1 MKFEDFDPS
10 SREPAER
17 ESAVPEQPV
26 SESQL
31 QAERSQPASV
41 RYAEPPG
48 QLPFAVMQK
57 NLNDC
62 LMVVDNEVTKDYL
75 PSLQRC
81 QVVPADV
88 QRIAALEPV
97 QFFRISRLV
106 YQENE
111 FSVDKLATIF
121 NTLTNKLCTLVLMI
135 HSDGKTNDFYLGV
148 RAQDGKRYST
158 GTMRQMLEQSLVG
171 LFPGSDISNYYKEEL
186 DIDLQRLDRSG
197 CVSSVTCVADYKQE
211 REAQTDRDFIQGLEK
226 FVDSMQGRAFTAVC
240 IANNL
245 TRQELVQ
252 TRQSYEQIY
261 TSLSPFANMQYRYGI
276 NASSSQSRSDTQTSG
291 QSQTSGRS
299 SSTGTSRSSSQGQTS
314 GSSASTTRTDTNGT
328 SLSEGDTTGRTSIHT
343 VGRSDGTSESTTTT
357 VTGGVNGGGN
367 FGTTTG
373 VSGGIGINTGQIL
386 GAVGTIAGLVG
397 SVAAGPL
404 GLVASSLAGG
414 IGSTV
419 GQAVGAVLPQVHLGR
434 SAGTYQGVSGGVS
447 ASVARGRT
455 RGTSH
460 TDTVSDAEGTSE
472 SHSRTVGTSRSTSQ
486 GVTEG
491 TSQSTSRTD
500 TVGSSLQYGESES
513 LALSASLAQT
523 LALSDTSGN
532 SQDVTLNIQNKK
544 LLNILNRL
552 DHQME
557 RLDECE
563 SIGMWDFAA
572 YFLGETAAE
581 AETAAN
587 MYRSLVSGSQSGVQL
602 SAVNTWTAPDNVKA
616 ITQYV
621 THFVHPEFIY
631 TAPDAFN
638 PRPVV
643 VDATALVS
651 TNELA
656 IQLGLPRHSVKGLP
670 VIEHAAFAQEVL
682 QYDAFAGGSRDEGQ
696 KLRIG
701 QVNHLGHDTE
711 TPVTLDVQS
720 LSMHT
725 FVTGSTGAG
734 KSNAV
739 YKMLEELL
747 LKQVHFLVI
756 EPAKGEYKMVFG
768 GQSDVTVLGTNPALA
783 RMLQIDPFS
792 FPEGIHI
799 YEHLDR
805 LVELFNV
812 CWPMYAA
819 MPAVLKDAVEQ
830 AYEQT
835 GWDLQRS
842 ENRYGARIFPT
853 FQNVLEKVDAVMDES
868 QYSAENKSDYKGSL
882 CTRLRSLITGINSM
896 IFTPDELSSEQL
908 FDQNVIVD
916 LSRIGSSE
924 TKSLIMGV
932 LVMKLQ
938 EYRMASARN
947 INVPLKHVTVLE
959 EAHNLLR
966 KTSYEQGSESAN
978 LQGKSV
984 EMLTNAIAEMRTYG
998 EGFIIADQAP
1008 GLLDPAVV
1016 RNTNTKV
1023 IFRLPDQGDRELVG
1037 YAANLNK
1044 EQVAEL
1050 ARLPRGVAAIYQNE
1064 WLQPVLCKFYR
1075 ANHNEACYHYVPA
1088 PASDARQKEFRASML
1103 GLLLQNCLPEMEKK
1117 DLDLHKLRQ
1126 QVSIQNIPIAAK
1138 INYLR
1143 WIEEYDKNGTLELW
1157 NTKHLSELSTT
1168 VTVLLDCRKEVNDL
1182 LEQNTDP
1189 QTLDQQLRKLIE
1201 SRVDGLQ
1208 SAGLN
1213 EVVQWVL
1220 WSCCEETNRTER
1232 YRVWKRFQRGEK
1244 YNEDRAF

>member
-252 TRQSYEQIY
+252 TRQSYEQMY
-261 TSLSPFANMQYRYGI
+261 TSLSPFASMQYNYGM
-276 NASSSQSRSDTQTSG
+276 NASSSQSRSNTQTSG
-291 QSQTSGRS
+291 QSQTRGRS
-299 SSTGTSRSSSQGQTS
+299 SNASTSRSSSQGETS
-314 GSSASTTRTDTNGT
+314 GASTSTTHTKTTGN
-328 SLSEGDTTGRTSIHT
+328 SLSEGDTTGHTVTHT
-343 VGRSDGTSESTTTT
+343 VGQSDGTSESTTTT
-357 VTGGVNGGGN
+357 VTGGINAGRSFSVADGIFGSVFASANGGIKP
-367 FGTTTG
+367 FGIG
-373 VSGGIGINTGQIL
+373 VNVSGG
-386 GAVGTIAGLVG
+386 A
-397 SVAAGPL
+397 
-404 GLVASSLAGG
+404 
-414 IGSTV
+414 
-419 GQAVGAVLPQVHLGR
+419 
-434 SAGTYQGVSGGVS
+434 SAGMSQTTTHGFNSGVS

-455 RGTSH
+455 HGTSH
-460 TDTVSDAEGTSE
+460 TDTVSDAVGTSD
-472 SHSRTVGTSRSTSQ
+472 SHSRTVGTNQSDSR

-491 TSQSTSRTD
+491 ASQSVSHTD

-513 LALSASLAQT
+513 LALSASMAQT

-532 SQDVTLNIQNKK
+532 SQAITLNLQNKK
-544 LLNILNRL
+544 IFNILSRL
-552 DHQME
+552 DRQMK

-587 MYRSLVSGSQSGVQL
+587 MYRSLISGSQSGVQL
-602 SAVNTWTAPDNVKA
+602 SSVNTWTAPDNVKA

-947 INVPLKHVTVLE
+947 MNVPLKHVTVLE

-998 EGFIIADQAP
+998 EGFVIADQAP

-1126 QVSIQNIPIAAK
+1126 QVSIQNLPIAAK